1 MASPARL
8 QSSTLPSGETAMT
21 ASGFSSQNRFEKSAP
36 MGLHLPL
43 VGYKTSL
50 PSVIPPRFRSRE
62 PQKASQNRSARV
74 GNANSGSRSK
84 TTVHAQNHMVRVV
97 TSRHLSS
104 MALGEDGRALLWP
117 ECPPFRES

>member
-50 PSVIPPRFRSRE
+50 P
-62 PQKASQNRSARV
+62 ASFHHDSAR
-74 GNANSGSRSK
+74 GNLRKLHKTVLPGWGTPTAGHDPKPLFTRKIIWLGS
-84 TTVHAQNHMVRVV
+84 V
-97 TSRHLSS
+97 
-104 MALGEDGRALLWP
+104 LGEDGRLCSGLSVP
-117 ECPPFRES
+117 L

>member
-50 PSVIPPRFRSRE
+50 P
-62 PQKASQNRSARV
+62 ASFHHDSAR
-74 GNANSGSRSK
+74 GNLRKLHKTVLTGWGTPTAGHDPKPLFTRKIIWLGS
-84 TTVHAQNHMVRVV
+84 V
-97 TSRHLSS
+97 TSRHLS
-104 MALGEDGRALLWP
+104 RW
-117 ECPPFRES
+117 R

>member
-84 TTVHAQNHMVRVV
+84 TTVHAQNHMVRERDF
-97 TSRHLSS
+97 SAPLSGARRDGKGS
-104 MALGEDGRALLWP
+104 ALA
-117 ECPPFRES
+117 